1 MSHNSKII
9 LRYSQYKSILD
20 TYISLPEFQEKAT
33 ETMRSKRVTITSL
46 CNYLG
51 DSGVTS
57 FTECRPQNVTGFLD
71 SISGMSSSTKSGKL
85 FILRHFSIIFMMK
98 TISFSLEMNFSLLL
112 FRIKGIEFCLS
123 IPKPKSKSSYHVSA
137 IILPMVKEIYLLYY
151 SQPNSEYVQVISA
164 GSRFLIFTGNA
175 ILSNSFN
182 SKQVFLINFL
192 YWKILSLP

>member
-33 ETMRSKRVTITSL
+33 ETMRSKRVTITLL

-71 SISGMSSSTKSGKL
+71 SISGVSSSTKSGKL
-85 FILRHFSIIFMMK
+85 FILRHFFNYLYDENYIFFSGNELFPVIVSNK
-98 TISFSLEMNFSLLL
+98 RDRILSFYSETE
-112 FRIKGIEFCLS
+112 IKKLI
-123 IPKPKSKSSYHVSA
+123 SA

-164 GSRFLIFTGNA
+164 GSRFLMFTGNA